1 MKIAVMGTVFIM
13 ALSQGAAAQVSTPP
27 SGASGG
33 GSDRPVA
40 TGSGSTVSGSPAMTP
55 GAAATS
61 GAITPDP
68 RDPSSAASSG
78 SPANTQNSSG
88 NPPPPTTPA
97 KK

>member
-1 MKIAVMGTVFIM
+1 MKIAVAGAVIIM
-13 ALSQGAAAQVSTPP
+13 ALTQSALAQVSTPP

-33 GSDRPVA
+33 GSDRPTA

-55 GAAATS
+55 GTALTT

-68 RDPSSAASSG
+68 RDPSSAG
-78 SPANTQNSSG
+78 STGAPGNTGNSSG
-88 NPPPPTTPA
+88 NPPPPNTPA

>member
-1 MKIAVMGTVFIM
+1 MKIAVAGTAIIM
-13 ALSQGAAAQVSTPP
+13 ALTQGALAQVSTPP

-55 GAAATS
+55 GTAATTGS
-61 GAITPDP
+61 ITPEP
-68 RDPSSAASSG
+68 RDPSTAGSTG

-88 NPPPPTTPA
+88 NPPPPNTPA
-97 KK
+97 RK